1 MNIKLVG
8 RILRGPHSRDGKRR
22 GTKCWGSTRPA
33 DLDENSLLQLLLG
46 SDVGSV
52 TALLLAAV
60 GSPGMKSGVTLAAN
74 HLVGVVLLSQQTEG
88 GLDDTTTETQ
98 HQVKGRLWKI

>member
-1 MNIKLVG
+1 MAPTAEMEKGEGRNVG
-8 RILRGPHSRDGKRR
+8 GVH
-22 GTKCWGSTRPA
+22 
-33 DLDENSLLQLLLG
+33 DLPTWTTNSLLQLLLG

-60 GSPGMKSGVTLAAN
+60 GGPGMKSGVTLAAN

-98 HQVKGRLWKI
+98 HQVKGRLWKIEQIK